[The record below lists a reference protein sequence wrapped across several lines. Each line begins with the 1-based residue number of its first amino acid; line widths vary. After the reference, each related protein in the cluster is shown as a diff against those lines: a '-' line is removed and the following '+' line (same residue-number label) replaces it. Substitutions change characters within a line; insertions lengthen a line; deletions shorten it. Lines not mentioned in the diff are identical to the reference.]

1 MKSIELRRHAE
12 KDTKGTLTKSGVQAS
27 KKLGATLAPFSVV
40 VASDSDRACLTAKLI
55 TDIEP
60 RIDPRASMWMTSPE
74 SSAEINNIAT
84 EQNLAFLEA
93 MQVHN
98 DPYTLNGT
106 ASRADELNE
115 LIDQLFTE
123 LTKDQ
128 RGLIISHDLS
138 INAAMTRRGL
148 PLTILGPL
156 EGYLIYENGTINI
169 VSAE

>member
-12 KDTKGTLTKSGVQAS
+12 KGTKGILTEAGVQAS
-27 KKLGATLAPFSVV
+27 KKLKSTLSPFSVV
-40 VASDSDRACLTAKLI
+40 IASDSDRARLTAKLI

-60 RIDPRASMWMTSPE
+60 RVDPRASMWMTSPE

-84 EQNLAFLEA
+84 KQNIAFLEA

-98 DPYTLNGT
+98 DPYTINGT

-115 LIDQLFTE
+115 LIDQLFKE
-123 LTKDQ
+123 LLEDQ
-128 RGLIISHDLS
+128 RGLIVSHDLS

-148 PLTILGPL
+148 PLTILSPL
-156 EGYLIYENGTINI
+156 EGYIIYEDGTISYI
-169 VSAE
+169 SVE

>member
-12 KDTKGTLTKSGVQAS
+12 KDTKGSLTEDGIQAS
-27 KKLGATLAPFSVV
+27 KKLGSTLSPFSVV
-40 VASDSDRACLTAKLI
+40 IASDSDRARLTAKLI

-74 SSAEINNIAT
+74 SSSAINNIAN
-84 EQNLAFLEA
+84 EQNLPFLEA

-98 DPYTLNGT
+98 DPYTLDGT
-106 ASRADELNE
+106 TSRADELNE

-123 LTKDQ
+123 LTEDQ

-138 INAAMTRRGL
+138 INAAMTRKGL

-156 EGYLIYENGTINI
+156 EGYIIYENGTINV

>member
-12 KDTKGTLTKSGVQAS
+12 KDAKGTLTDDGIRAS
-27 KKLGATLAPFSVV
+27 KKLGSNLPPFSKV
-40 VASDSDRACLTAKLI
+40 VASDSSRARLTAKLI

-60 RIDPRASMWMTSPE
+60 RVDPRASMWMTSPE

-84 EQNLAFLEA
+84 QQNLAFLEA

-98 DPYTLNGT
+98 DPYTLDGT
-106 ASRADELNE
+106 TSRADELNE

-123 LTKDQ
+123 LIEDQ

-156 EGYLIYENGTINI
+156 EGYIIYEDGTINN
-169 VSAE
+169 VSVE